1 MAQKNKDKFEQL
13 GTKIDPA
20 MAEVLDKVCN
30 ALQVDVYH
38 LLQWFCYTLIRAAA
52 PVHGLDPRIQ
62 KLMAM
67 MECDYGWQ
75 EAFNMVD
82 KSKFEV
88 EQCVLILSQ
97 KGKEG
102 FGAVMINRPFFKQA
116 TQTECVDD
124 IFERITEV
132 TMPGVY
138 RRLRDMGRQMECES
152 QMEVLLTMLEHQG
165 KLNAEADMADEGP
178 QMGEHTDSGRLYA
191 YGKKTK
197 AKQHRTIDS
206 YAEDKRTFFDDLDER
221 PDMEVE
227 SWEGEHRQH
236 DVMPEDVEEDDV

>member
-1 MAQKNKDKFEQL
+1 MAQKNKEKFEQL

-30 ALQVDVYH
+30 ALHVDVYH

-52 PVHGLDPRIQ
+52 PMHSLDPRIQ
-62 KLMAM
+62 KLLTM
-67 MECDYGWQ
+67 MECDFGWQ

-82 KSKFEV
+82 KSKYEV
-88 EQCVLILSQ
+88 VQCVLILSQ
-97 KGKEG
+97 KDKKGV
-102 FGAVMINRPFFKQA
+102 GAVLVDKPFFKEA
-116 TQTECVDD
+116 KQTECVDT
-124 IFERITEV
+124 IFELITQV

-138 RRLRDMGRQMECES
+138 KRLRDQGSVLGCES
-152 QMEVLLTMLEHQG
+152 LMEVLLTMLEHQNQ
-165 KLNAEADMADEGP
+165 LNAEADMASEGP
-178 QMGEHTDSGRLYA
+178 QMGEHTEYGRLYA

-206 YAEDKRTFFDDLDER
+206 YAEDKRTFFDELRDR

-227 SWEGEHRQH
+227 EWEGEHRQH
-236 DVMPEDVEEDDV
+236 EVMPDMEEE